1 MRTKNLLLL
10 SIVFTLLLSVSVYAN
25 DGGESTQTLGFVTL
39 LPPLIAIALAFI
51 TKNVVMSLF
60 LGAIS
65 GTFILA
71 ITTNESTNIIVAIFS
86 SFLAAFLDLIDKI
99 LNSLADPW
107 NAGIILQVL
116 AIGGVIALI
125 SKMGGAKA
133 VALKLAEKSKTRVST
148 QIITFLLGL
157 FVFFDDYANS
167 LIVGPIMR
175 PVFDK
180 MKISREKLAF
190 IVDAT
195 AAPIAGIAVIS
206 TWIGYEIGL
215 IQKGFDSIA
224 IQQNGFNIFLQT
236 IPFRFYNIFMLCF
249 VVAGAITLKEFG
261 PMKEAEKRARRGDI
275 GDNAKVSTDD
285 DHSVK
290 EGVTPKMMN
299 AIIPIFALIFASLL
313 SFYFSGYN
321 YLLTDGSA
329 SDIAIITGGL
339 SFQNIQLCVGN
350 ADASVALF
358 QSAIFAGIIAMVM
371 GVGQKIFTLSEAVDT
386 WVDGMK
392 TLVITGVILLLAWSL
407 SSVISDLGTATFLTS
422 ILEKSVPK
430 FLLPSLIFIL
440 GSIISFSTGTSYGT
454 MGILMPLAIPIGYA
468 VGGSDLNYTIV
479 CTSAVLT
486 GAIFGDHCSPI
497 SDTTIL
503 SSMGSGCDHINHVR
517 TQLPYAVYI
526 GIITIVFGYLPAGFG
541 VSALV
546 IIPVAIV
553 ALTIGLILI
562 GEKVGD
568 APNN

>member
-1 MRTKNLLLL
+1 MQKKRILFFTL
-10 SIVFTLLLSVSVYAN
+10 IFTLLLSSTIFAN
-25 DGGESTQTLGFVTL
+25 DGSDTTATLGFITL
-39 LPPLIAIALAFI
+39 LPPLIAIGLAFI
-51 TKNVVMSLF
+51 TKNVVLSLF
-60 LGAIS
+60 IGAMS
-65 GTFILA
+65 GTY
-71 ITTNESTNIIVAIFS
+71 IIQVSSGNNGNLVANMFS
-86 SFLAAFLDLIDKI
+86 SLLYAFLDLINKV

-125 SKMGGAKA
+125 SKMGGANA
-133 VALKLAEKSKTRVST
+133 VALNLAKRSKTRVST
-148 QIITFLLGL
+148 QIITFILGIL
-157 FVFFDDYANS
+157 VFFDDYANS

-215 IQKGFDSIA
+215 IQKGFDSIS
-224 IQQNGFNIFLQT
+224 IDVSGFNVFLQT
-236 IPFRFYNIFMLCF
+236 IPYRFYNIFMLFF
-249 VVAGAITLKEFG
+249 VVIGALTLREFG
-261 PMKEAEKRARRGDI
+261 PMKTAEERARRGDY
-275 GDNAKVSTDD
+275 GDNINVATEEE
-285 DHSVK
+285 HTIK

-299 AIIPIFALIFASLL
+299 AIIPIGVLIFASLL

-321 YLLTDGSA
+321 YLLTDGA
-329 SDIAIITGGL
+329 PEEITLITSGL
-339 SFQNIQLCVGN
+339 SFQSIQLCIGN

-358 QSAIFAGIIAMVM
+358 QSAIFAGIVAIVM
-371 GVGQKIFTLSEAVDT
+371 GVYQKIFTWTEAVDT

-407 SSVISDLGTATFLTS
+407 SSVISDLQTATFLTS
-422 ILEKSVPK
+422 ILAKSVPK

-440 GSIISFSTGTSYGT
+440 GSVISFSTGTSYGT
-454 MGILMPLAIPIGYA
+454 MGILMPLAIPIGHTIGNA
-468 VGGSDLNYTIV
+468 DAAYTIV

-503 SSMGSGCDHINHVR
+503 SSMGAGCNHINHVR
-517 TQLPYAVYI
+517 TQLPYAIFV
-526 GIITIVFGYLPAGFG
+526 GIITIVFGYLPAGLGLSVFFIMPI
-541 VSALV
+541 SC
-546 IIPVAIV
+546 V
-553 ALTIGLILI
+553 ALFFGLMII
-562 GEKVGD
+562 GEVVPSVD
-568 APNN
+568 EE